1 MEGVVSIQCLHA
13 NEMGE
18 GSISQLIPPPHFPA
32 AWVLNFL
39 ACSPSTSAVLKD
51 AQPALS
57 FLLCRSPSW
66 CSAAATP
73 SLVFSVINVKTNQNK
88 NSKHLLKF
96 FFNGTMKYYHPESRW
111 YDAHERKNGRSLGPR
126 HFILKQKKIDLWKGG
141 SINEREFEK
150 QSSIYLTR
158 LNMLFS
164 ICSYQPW
171 QFSQNRRSCTLISKT
186 QSHVHCSHQ
195 LLLGRPWEIL
205 LGLEGDSSWEGDYH
219 TCQSS
224 LLRLP
229 TALRWVTLAWGGH
242 RGASVDPLLPQPY
255 PIQTTPV
262 EHSEV
267 L

>member
-1 MEGVVSIQCLHA
+1 
-13 NEMGE
+13 
-18 GSISQLIPPPHFPA
+18 
-32 AWVLNFL
+32 
-39 ACSPSTSAVLKD
+39 
-51 AQPALS
+51 
-57 FLLCRSPSW
+57 
-66 CSAAATP
+66 
-73 SLVFSVINVKTNQNK
+73 
-88 NSKHLLKF
+88 
-96 FFNGTMKYYHPESRW
+96 MKYYHPESRW

-150 QSSIYLTR
+150 NIIYIFNSFKYVIQHLFISTLTI
-158 LNMLFS
+158 LTEQEIMHFNKQNT
-164 ICSYQPW
+164 IACSLQP
-171 QFSQNRRSCTLISKT
+171 SVITSMA
-186 QSHVHCSHQ
+186 
-195 LLLGRPWEIL
+195 LGNPP
-205 LGLEGDSSWEGDYH
+205 GLRGCSSWEGDYH